1 MDWIGDACRENPP
14 RPGFSNVRMP
24 GDRGLSLKRDQ
35 LRDGVALH
43 PTIAP
48 ALEAC
53 AERYDLRFPAAL
65 TE

>member
-1 MDWIGDACRENPP
+1 
-14 RPGFSNVRMP
+14 MP
-24 GDRGLSLKRDQ
+24 GDRGLSRKREQ

-53 AERYDLRFPAAL
+53 AQRYDMRFPAAL
-65 TE
+65 AE